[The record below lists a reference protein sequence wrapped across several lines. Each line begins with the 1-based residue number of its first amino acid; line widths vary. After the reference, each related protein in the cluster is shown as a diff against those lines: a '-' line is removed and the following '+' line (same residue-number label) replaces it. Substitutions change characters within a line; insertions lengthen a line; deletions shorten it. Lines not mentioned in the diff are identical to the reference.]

1 MVLCKA
7 FPYAWA
13 YLSPVASDL
22 PRSRKA
28 AGIFLQVHD
37 VLALRPRRKRKIRLP
52 SGDQGGVRKVRSCL
66 RFVRDPSLRIVC
78 KASQASCASETL
90 LLLFGVHQLNTL

>member
-28 AGIFLQVHD
+28 AGIFLQVHNA
-37 VLALRPRRKRKIRLP
+37 LALASPETQEFGSHLETRAASRGAFL
-52 SGDQGGVRKVRSCL
+52 L
-66 RFVRDPSLRIVC
+66 RFVRDPSLRIV
-78 KASQASCASETL
+78 
-90 LLLFGVHQLNTL
+90 